1 MSKIKRLGTIVLVLI
16 MTIAVTVSVD
26 ASPAAW
32 PSPGPGSADV
42 TVMNVG
48 SGPASVTAE
57 YIDAAGNVVVTRSA
71 SNLPVNGAHEFL
83 SSNSGLPD
91 GWQGAMVLSSTDI
104 VASVAT
110 IRWAGGVDAGDD
122 GDNGQYS
129 GITTGSSTVY
139 CPAVYQ
145 ANGALYSTLAIQN
158 TGAATANVQL
168 SFRDRNGVA
177 YAGNPVNKTIPA
189 NAQTTLNMST
199 EPQYFASND
208 GSALITSNQP
218 VAVVAT
224 THWFGRSSAYNCP
237 TQGNT
242 KLYVPAQYRSTNGG
256 TASNDYILY
265 SANVVMNLSSTTPAN
280 VVFHYIPRNPANAS
294 LDVPIQIPPLSA
306 KGLNTQGGGS
316 VPASTFNVLGTGW
329 DGVVVIDSD
338 QPLVGINNTNWGPAA
353 GVRSAT
359 FKIIGPADGAQ
370 LVFLPHQR
378 RTVPGGVWQ
387 EWSAAIV
394 QNLTDSTANVTLRY
408 YDAAGVEKLVLAN
421 QAIPAR
427 TAYGFNTRGGGS
439 VSPDVFLPLGDAYAG
454 GLRITS
460 DQNIAVVAQYITA
473 GAAKVAGS
481 AYNGIPPQ

>member
-1 MSKIKRLGTIVLVLI
+1 MKNFKSIALVVMILV
-16 MTIAVTVSVD
+16 MATATTVS
-26 ASPAAW
+26 AAW
-32 PSPGPGSADV
+32 PTPGPGSADV

-110 IRWAGGVDAGDD
+110 IRWAGGVDPGDD
-122 GDNGQYS
+122 GDNGQYT
-129 GITTGSSTVY
+129 GITTGTTTVY
-139 CPAVYQ
+139 CPALYQ
-145 ANGALYSTLAIQN
+145 YNAAALYSTLAIQN
-158 TGAATANVQL
+158 TGAATANVQINY
-168 SFRDRNGVA
+168 RDRNGVA
-177 YAGNPVNKTIPA
+177 FAGNPVNKTIPA
-189 NAQTTLNMST
+189 NAQTTVNLST
-199 EPQYFASND
+199 ESQVFTSND
-208 GSALITSNQP
+208 GSAVITSNQP
-218 VAVVAT
+218 VAVVVT
-224 THWFGRSSAYNCP
+224 THWLGRSSAYNCP

-242 KLYVPAQYRSTNGG
+242 LLYVPAQFRLFSG
-256 TASNDYILY
+256 TDPTILANYTLY
-265 SANVVMNLSSTTPAN
+265 SANVLMNLSSTTAAT
-280 VVFHYIPRNPANAS
+280 VRFRYIPRNPANAS
-294 LDVPIQIPPLSA
+294 LNVDVSIPPLSA
-306 KGLNTQGGGS
+306 KGLNTFNGGS
-316 VPASTFNVLGTGW
+316 VAPATFNVLGNNW
-329 DGVVVIDSD
+329 DGVVVIESD

-378 RTVPGGVWQ
+378 RTAPGGSWQ

-394 QNLTDSTANVTLRY
+394 QNLSTTSAANVTLRY
-408 YDAAGVEKLVLAN
+408 YDAAGVEKLVLTQSIA
-421 QAIPAR
+421 AG
-427 TAYGFNTRGGGS
+427 TAFGFNTRTGGS
-439 VSPDVFLPLGDAYAG
+439 RPAADFEPLGSAYAG